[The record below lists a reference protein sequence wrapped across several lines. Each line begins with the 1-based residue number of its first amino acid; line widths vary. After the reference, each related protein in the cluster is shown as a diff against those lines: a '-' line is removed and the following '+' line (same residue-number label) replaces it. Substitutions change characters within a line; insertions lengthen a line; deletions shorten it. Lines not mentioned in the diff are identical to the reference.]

1 MGPLRDFITGKV
13 LSVGPGAS
21 VTEAALAMVQARV
34 GSAVV
39 IDGPWLV
46 GIFTERDALRAAA
59 SGDDLTKAPVRLW
72 MTPEP
77 VTVAPDLDTEEAA
90 VIMASQGFRHLP
102 VMEGDQVVGVVSLR
116 DVLSSRIRKGKSPA

>member
-1 MGPLRDFITGKV
+1 MAKLSDVISGKV
-13 LSVGPGAS
+13 LSVPPGAT
-21 VTEAALAMVQARV
+21 VTEACSAMVQARV

-59 SGDDLTKAPVRLW
+59 SGQDLNTSQLKDW

-77 VTVAPDLDTEEAA
+77 KTVGPNTDTEEAA
-90 VIMASQGFRHLP
+90 VIMASEGFRHLP
-102 VMEGDQVVGVVSLR
+102 VVEGDQVVGVVSLR
-116 DVLSSRIRKGKSPA
+116 DVLSSRIRRPAG

>member
-1 MGPLRDFITGKV
+1 MAKLGDVISGKV
-13 LSVGPGAS
+13 LSVPPGAT
-21 VTEAALAMVQARV
+21 VTEACSAMVQARV

-59 SGDDLTKAPVRLW
+59 SGQDLNTSQLKDW

-77 VTVAPDLDTEEAA
+77 KTVGPDTDTEEAA
-90 VIMASQGFRHLP
+90 VIMASEGFRHLP
-102 VMEGDQVVGVVSLR
+102 VVEGDQVVGVVSLR
-116 DVLSSRIRKGKSPA
+116 DVLSSRIRRPAG

>member
-1 MGPLRDFITGKV
+1 MAKLREVITNKV
-13 LSVGPGAS
+13 LSVEPGAT
-21 VTEAALAMVQARV
+21 VTEACAAMVQARV

-59 SGDDLTKAPVRLW
+59 SGKDLSTTQLKEW

-77 VTVAPDLDTEEAA
+77 MTVGPDTDTEEAA
-90 VIMASQGFRHLP
+90 AIMASQGFRHLP
-102 VMEGDQVVGVVSLR
+102 VVEGEQVVGVVSLR
-116 DVLSSRIRKGKSPA
+116 DVLSSRIRRSGG

>member
-1 MGPLRDFITGKV
+1 MTKLRDVISGKV
-13 LSVGPGAS
+13 LSVEPGAT
-21 VTEAALAMVQARV
+21 VAEACAAMVQARV

-59 SGDDLTKAPVRLW
+59 SGQDLNTSQLKEW

-77 VTVAPDLDTEEAA
+77 MTVGPDTETEEVA
-90 VIMASQGFRHLP
+90 VIMASHGFRHLP
-102 VMEGDQVVGVVSLR
+102 VVEGEQVVGVVSLR
-116 DVLSSRIRKGKSPA
+116 DVLSSRIRRSGG

>member
-1 MGPLRDFITGKV
+1 MAELRDVISGKV
-13 LSVGPGAS
+13 LSVELGAT
-21 VTEAALAMVQARV
+21 VTEACSAMIQGRV

-39 IDGPWLV
+39 MDGPWLV

-59 SGDDLTKAPVRLW
+59 SGQDLTAAQLKDW

-77 VTVAPDLDTEEAA
+77 MTVSPDTDTEEAA

-102 VMEGDQVVGVVSLR
+102 VTEGDQVIGVVSLR
-116 DVLSSRIRKGKSPA
+116 DVLSSRIRRR

>member
-1 MGPLRDFITGKV
+1 MPKLRDVISGKV
-13 LSVGPGAS
+13 LSVEPGAT
-21 VTEAALAMVQARV
+21 VTEACSAMVQARV

-59 SGDDLTKAPVRLW
+59 SGQDLTTAQLKEW

-77 VTVAPDLDTEEAA
+77 MTVSPDTDTEEAA

-102 VMEGDQVVGVVSLR
+102 VTEGEQVIGVVSLR
-116 DVLSSRIRKGKSPA
+116 DILSSRIRRSG

>member
-1 MGPLRDFITGKV
+1 MAKLRDVISGKV
-13 LSVGPGAS
+13 LSVGPGIT
-21 VTEAALAMVQARV
+21 VTGACEAMVQARV

-59 SGDDLTKAPVRLW
+59 SGKDLNTALLRDW
-72 MTPEP
+72 MTGEP
-77 VTVAPDLDTEEAA
+77 MTVSPDTETDEAA

-102 VMEGDQVVGVVSLR
+102 VVEDDKVVGVVSLR
-116 DVLSSRIRKGKSPA
+116 DVLSTRIRRPAG